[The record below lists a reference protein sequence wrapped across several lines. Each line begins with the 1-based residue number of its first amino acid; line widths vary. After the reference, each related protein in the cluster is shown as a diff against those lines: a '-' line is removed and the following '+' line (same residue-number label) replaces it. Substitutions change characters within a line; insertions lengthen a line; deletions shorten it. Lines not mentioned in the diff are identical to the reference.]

1 MLNLYPLKKKKK
13 VYTIRGKKN
22 SYQYTDANSLHFNR
36 KCIKQIFKLFKQGHY
51 SMTVYGSSYE
61 MNEGKVKA
69 KTPNL
74 KRRRWKS
81 EGCNFW
87 PLVKPNQS

>member
-13 VYTIRGKKN
+13 CLYNSWKKN

-61 MNEGKVKA
+61 MNEGKVKL

-74 KRRRWKS
+74 KRRR
-81 EGCNFW
+81 
-87 PLVKPNQS
+87 

>member
-1 MLNLYPLKKKKK
+1 MLNLYPLKKKKN
-13 VYTIRGKKN
+13 VYTIRGKK

-74 KRRRWKS
+74 KRRR
-81 EGCNFW
+81 
-87 PLVKPNQS
+87 

>member
-1 MLNLYPLKKKKK
+1 MLNLYPLKKKKN

-74 KRRRWKS
+74 KRRR
-81 EGCNFW
+81 
-87 PLVKPNQS
+87 

>member
-1 MLNLYPLKKKKK
+1 MLNLYPLKKKKFL
-13 VYTIRGKKN
+13 YNSWKKN

>member
-1 MLNLYPLKKKKK
+1 MLNLYPLKKKKIL
-13 VYTIRGKKN
+13 YNSWKKN

>member
-13 VYTIRGKKN
+13 SLYNSWKKN

-61 MNEGKVKA
+61 MNESKVNA